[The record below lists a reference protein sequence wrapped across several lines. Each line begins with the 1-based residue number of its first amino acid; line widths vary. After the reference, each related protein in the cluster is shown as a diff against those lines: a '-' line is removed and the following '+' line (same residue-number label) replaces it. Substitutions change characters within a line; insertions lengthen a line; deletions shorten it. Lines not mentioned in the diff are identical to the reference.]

1 MTKMKKI
8 LTIAML
14 ALLACTAKAKGPVIN
29 IRTDNVSMI
38 IRVEQDGRLKTLHF
52 GGAIEDA
59 SAFSDFKSG
68 IHGNHGAPYDT
79 YPTQGWRGF
88 NEPALAITHKNGDL
102 NTELRYLSH
111 ETMTL
116 TDNNITETTI
126 HLADKAEGV
135 EVDLVYT
142 AYKKQN
148 VITAHSVIRN
158 NEKGAVTLRNYYSSA
173 LPIRADKYLLT
184 HLYGSWA
191 HEARVDNTLLTHGIK
206 TIESK
211 KGTRTTHTE
220 NPAFMISLDT
230 DTFSET
236 TGDVIAGALA
246 WSGNFRLNFELTE
259 FNILN
264 ILAGINPYA
273 SAYTLAKGESFSTP
287 EMIWTFSDR
296 GAGQASRNLHRWA
309 RDYWMH
315 SGYGMV
321 PTLLNSWEG
330 AYFDFNAKTL
340 TDMIDDAADMGLE
353 MFVLD
358 DGWFANKYPRNNDK
372 AGLGDWQVNVAKLP
386 EGIDF
391 IASHAHEKGLKFG
404 IWIEPEMVNPK
415 SELYEK
421 HPDWIV
427 KDNVHAATAMRN
439 QYLLDMTNPKVQ
451 DFVYGVFDDVM
462 KLSDKIDYIKWDANR
477 HVENVGSSW
486 LPSDEQTMFWV
497 RYAQGLYNVMER
509 VRAKYPDVMI
519 QACASGGGRVEYG
532 ELKYFDEFW
541 TSDDTEALIRT
552 GIQYGTS
559 LFYPA
564 NQMGSHVSAVPNH
577 QTGNITPIKF
587 RFDIACAGRLG
598 MELQPKSM
606 TDSEKE
612 FAKRAIASYKEY
624 RDIIMTGD
632 LYRIGSP
639 YDKAGAYGV
648 LYVTPDK
655 KRAVFF
661 AYCISYDTRN
671 SAPQFRLD
679 GLSADKNYR
688 IAEVNVDKSSS
699 WFSGKVLSGS
709 MLMNKGLNPPLKKVY
724 DSAVFVLESEE

>member
-1 MTKMKKI
+1 
-8 LTIAML
+8 
-14 ALLACTAKAKGPVIN
+14 
-29 IRTDNVSMI
+29 
-38 IRVEQDGRLKTLHF
+38 
-52 GGAIEDA
+52 
-59 SAFSDFKSG
+59 
-68 IHGNHGAPYDT
+68 
-79 YPTQGWRGF
+79 
-88 NEPALAITHKNGDL
+88 
-102 NTELRYLSH
+102 
-111 ETMTL
+111 
-116 TDNNITETTI
+116 
-126 HLADKAEGV
+126 
-135 EVDLVYT
+135 
-142 AYKKQN
+142 
-148 VITAHSVIRN
+148 
-158 NEKGAVTLRNYYSSA
+158 
-173 LPIRADKYLLT
+173 
-184 HLYGSWA
+184 
-191 HEARVDNTLLTHGIK
+191 
-206 TIESK
+206 
-211 KGTRTTHTE
+211 
-220 NPAFMISLDT
+220 
-230 DTFSET
+230 
-236 TGDVIAGALA
+236 
-246 WSGNFRLNFELTE
+246 
-259 FNILN
+259 
-264 ILAGINPYA
+264 
-273 SAYTLAKGESFSTP
+273 
-287 EMIWTFSDR
+287 
-296 GAGQASRNLHRWA
+296 
-309 RDYWMH
+309 
-315 SGYGMV
+315 
-321 PTLLNSWEG
+321 
-330 AYFDFNAKTL
+330 
-340 TDMIDDAADMGLE
+340 
-353 MFVLD
+353 
-358 DGWFANKYPRNNDK
+358 
-372 AGLGDWQVNVAKLP
+372 
-386 EGIDF
+386 
-391 IASHAHEKGLKFG
+391 
-404 IWIEPEMVNPK
+404 
-415 SELYEK
+415 
-421 HPDWIV
+421 
-427 KDNVHAATAMRN
+427 
-439 QYLLDMTNPKVQ
+439 
-451 DFVYGVFDDVM
+451 M

-497 RYAQGLYNVMER
+497 RYVQGLYNVMER

-541 TSDDTEALIRT
+541 TSDDTEALTRT

>member
-1 MTKMKKI
+1 MTAMKKI
-8 LTIAML
+8 LTIAVL

-38 IRVEQDGRLKTLHF
+38 IRVEQDGRLNTLHF

-111 ETMTL
+111 ETRTL

-158 NEKGAVTLRNYYSSA
+158 NEKGAVTLRSYYSSA

-236 TGDVIAGALA
+236 TGDVVAGALA

-315 SGYGMV
+315 SGYVMV

-427 KDNVHAATAMRN
+427 KDNVHAATAMRS
-439 QYLLDMTNPKVQ
+439 QYLLDLSNPKVQ

-497 RYAQGLYNVMER
+497 KYAQGLYNVMER

-541 TSDDTEALIRT
+541 TSDDTEALTRT

-639 YDKAGAYGV
+639 YDKSGVYGV

-679 GLSADKNYR
+679 GLSADNNYH

-709 MLMNKGLNPPLKKVY
+709 MLMNKGVNPPLKKVY